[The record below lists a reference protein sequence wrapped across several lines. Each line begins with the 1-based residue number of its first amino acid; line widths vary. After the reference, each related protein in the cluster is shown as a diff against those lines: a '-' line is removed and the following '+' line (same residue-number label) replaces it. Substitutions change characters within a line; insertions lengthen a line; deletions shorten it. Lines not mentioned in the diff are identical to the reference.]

1 MVIVSNKPFILC
13 MIIDAM
19 GLHIALHAS
28 HIGAWEMLF
37 KFVFYLQVMVIY
49 EIIVHFV
56 TT

>member
-1 MVIVSNKPFILC
+1 MLIVSNKPFILC

-28 HIGAWEMLF
+28 HIRAWEILF
-37 KFVFYLQVMVIY
+37 RFVFYLQVMVIY